1 MDANCDVN
9 TPDFLVALGHSMVF
23 GRLLTSLMC
32 VGFLWS
38 GVSKSIHFQQAVEE
52 NANYYHLPRPRTM
65 AILQIAIVFIG
76 SALVISGWCIWLG
89 AGALAV
95 FVLLASYIG
104 HAFWKK
110 QGRERDIQLFV
121 FLNHFVIACA
131 LLFVAWENVRGAI

>member
-1 MDANCDVN
+1 M
-9 TPDFLVALGHSMVF
+9 
-23 GRLLTSLMC
+23 
-32 VGFLWS
+32 
-38 GVSKSIHFQQAVEE
+38 HFKQAVEE
-52 NANYYHLPRPRTM
+52 NAGYYHLPRPKTM